1 MEPPEGKQPD
11 QRERYT
17 CWVAND
23 EAARAVP
30 AATSELDCMRWKV
43 KPIHHT
49 RHVLFLPT
57 GVLFEIARLAQPNQV
72 LELGVLG
79 EATPASLEWEGG
91 GAAAGRALPARRPPA
106 SLDVPVAA
114 DVGDDAVA
122 IGLRGTEG
130 PSGALAGEGAGSA
143 AATSGDDVVAF
154 VAWGP
159 LWVVLGVDLGCL
171 GAMLVV
177 LLLPDLLLLC
187 KLSLSSGAS
196 TATSAEGLEE
206 FSWSFVV
213 VASSP
218 SSAQHRA
225 RDRQTCL
232 IKLET
237 PASKTDCLE
246 HPRGVSQATSQ
257 VKNRYTRY

>member
-1 MEPPEGKQPD
+1 
-11 QRERYT
+11 
-17 CWVAND
+17 
-23 EAARAVP
+23 
-30 AATSELDCMRWKV
+30 
-43 KPIHHT
+43 
-49 RHVLFLPT
+49 
-57 GVLFEIARLAQPNQV
+57 
-72 LELGVLG
+72 LE
-79 EATPASLEWEGG
+79 
-91 GAAAGRALPARRPPA
+91 
-106 SLDVPVAA
+106 
-114 DVGDDAVA
+114 
-122 IGLRGTEG
+122 
-130 PSGALAGEGAGSA
+130 GSA

-218 SSAQHRA
+218 SSEYSLSSLCAFPSSSAILRA
-225 RDRQTCL
+225 PDVHFNSNKGMLCCCEHK
-232 IKLET
+232 IKLKIELPIVLINCIFISALIT
-237 PASKTDCLE
+237 RRALSKQ
-246 HPRGVSQATSQ
+246 H
-257 VKNRYTRY
+257 